1 MTDAPLKILILEDSP
16 EDVDLIERE
25 LKRGGIDFRSTVV
38 KKKDDYEKALRDFLP
53 DVILSDHSLPQFNSI
68 EAMEI
73 WKAFQKDRSVSIPF
87 ILITGSVS
95 EEFAVQSIKAGA
107 GDYILKDRLKRLPTS
122 IISALDKAKL
132 ERERASYMSEIISQ
146 ALLMKE
152 AEHLANFGS
161 WKIDLVT
168 GKHQWSDEVFRM
180 LGFEPGEVLPGY
192 DVLFDYV
199 HGEDKDGL
207 RHVLEEAVNKRDFQ
221 EYEFRIITKDGQVK
235 SLHSRILVKRNDEQV
250 AIQLLGFTIDITRQK
265 LQTRALEI
273 QNQKLMEIAWVQSH
287 EVRAPLARIMGLIQL
302 IRQYPQDGVDLSETL
317 AHIVKSANEL
327 DEIIRKIVRKT
338 EEIV

>member
-1 MTDAPLKILILEDSP
+1 MDGPLKILILEDSP
-16 EDVDLIERE
+16 EDLDLVERE
-25 LKRGGIDFRSTVV
+25 LKRGGIEFVSTVV
-38 KKKDDYEKALRDFLP
+38 KKRDDYENALRDFFP
-53 DVILSDHSLPQFNSI
+53 DIILSDHSLPQFNSI

-73 WKAFQKDRSVSIPF
+73 WKAFQKERNVTIPF

-122 IISALDKAKL
+122 IRSAIDKARL
-132 ERERASYMSEIISQ
+132 EKERVTYLSEIISQ
-146 ALLMKE
+146 ASLMKE

-161 WKIDLVT
+161 WKVDLLT

-180 LGFEPGEVLPGY
+180 LGFEPGDIEPGY
-192 DVLFDYV
+192 ELLFQHV
-199 HGEDKDGL
+199 HDQDKLGL
-207 RHVLEEAVNKRDFQ
+207 EHALAQAIKKRDVQ
-221 EYEFRIITKDGQVK
+221 EHEFRIVTTEKMEK
-235 SLHSRILVKRNDEQV
+235 TLHSRILVKRNEEHV
-250 AIQLLGFTIDITRQK
+250 AVQLLGFTLDITRQK
-265 LQTRALEI
+265 RQTQALEL

-302 IRQYPQDGVDLSETL
+302 VERYPQGDVDLKNTL
-317 AHIVKSANEL
+317 THIVKSANEL
-327 DEIIRKIVRKT
+327 DDIIRRIVRKT

>member
-1 MTDAPLKILILEDSP
+1 MEGPLKILILEDSP
-16 EDVDLIERE
+16 EDLDLVERE
-25 LKRGGIDFRSTVV
+25 LKRGGIDFVSTVV
-38 KKKDDYEKALRDFLP
+38 KKREDYEAALRDFSP
-53 DVILSDHSLPQFNSI
+53 DLILSDHSLPQFNSI

-73 WKAFQKDRSVSIPF
+73 WKTFQKERNVSIPF

-122 IISALDKAKL
+122 IRSALDRARL
-132 ERERASYMSEIISQ
+132 EKERVSYLSEILSQ
-146 ALLMKE
+146 ASLMKE

-161 WKIDLVT
+161 WKVDLVT

-180 LGFEPGEVLPGY
+180 LGFEPGEIEPGY
-192 DVLFDYV
+192 EILFEHV
-199 HGEDKDGL
+199 HGDDKVGL
-207 RHVLEEAVNKRDFQ
+207 KHTLAEAIKKHDVQ
-221 EYEFRIITKDGQVK
+221 ECEFRVVTKDK
-235 SLHSRILVKRNDEQV
+235 LEKNLHSRILVKRNEEQEAV
-250 AIQLLGFTIDITRQK
+250 QLLGFTLDVTRQK
-265 LQTRALEI
+265 LQTQALEV

-302 IRQYPQDGVDLSETL
+302 VERYPQGDVDLKDTL
-317 AHIVKSANEL
+317 SHIVKSANEL
-327 DEIIRKIVRKT
+327 DEIIRRIVRKT